1 MEAYFEPAV
10 HIYVHISEPHLRF
23 YYAYRKN
30 MHLYLKDIYKQ
41 NPDYFMFDFNGNS
54 SKSSDQ
60 RFFKTSFNL
69 IEWLLKDQIFAKFNL
84 DIVSPPP
91 YEREILHYQK
101 VNIDLITR
109 AINSF
114 DWEKAF
120 SNIYFDKMAFISNQ
134 TIINILC
141 NFISLI
147 LF

>member
-1 MEAYFEPAV
+1 MYTYLNLIWDFIMLIEKTC
-10 HIYVHISEPHLRF
+10 IYIS
-23 YYAYRKN
+23 K
-30 MHLYLKDIYKQ
+30 IYTNKTLIILCSILMVIVPSLQ
-41 NPDYFMFDFNGNS
+41 INA
-54 SKSSDQ
+54 
-60 RFFKTSFNL
+60 FFKTSFNL
-69 IEWLLKDQIFAKFNL
+69 IEWLFKDQIFAKFNL

-91 YEREILHYQK
+91 YEREIWHYQK